1 MSRVP
6 SSVAR
11 LFNPRTLK
19 YIPNTAATCLGVTIN
34 PFAACFAFL
43 INPCGLSFQATV
55 GEEFYATH
63 PHSQHR
69 VHQTGTDLKD
79 IYRHVALSAKWQMC
93 QSDSATQPHL
103 AIEQG
108 FL

>member
-11 LFNPRTLK
+11 LFSPRTLIH
-19 YIPNTAATCLGVTIN
+19 IPNTAATCLGVAIN

-43 INPCGLSFQATV
+43 INPCGSSFHATV
-55 GEEFYATH
+55 REEFNAAH

-69 VHQTGTDLKD
+69 VHQTGTDLKYID
-79 IYRHVALSAKWQMC
+79 MLRSLQNGKCVGQTVQHNRI
-93 QSDSATQPHL
+93 
-103 AIEQG
+103 
-108 FL
+108 